1 MRSSG
6 LDSASASSSTAAIA
20 GAASSARPNVAGKG
34 EAPAGRM
41 CEVEQARGALGIFRI
56 YYPCVTADRRTVPCD
71 FCFRF
76 SRSVLYLLLVPQ
88 KAASAAGSEA
98 GVDCGTALAKQARLR
113 PCGEALRGRIFAGG
127 RAPAPAAGGRVG
139 GKSGSQYKNSNSQAR
154 RQWGAVIATPGSSP
168 GGSRG
173 TSGAPHVLLD
183 RHAAKARLKRRASL
197 DALWRL
203 AMTER
208 PLSSEASDRAL
219 LGSYAENF
227 CCFPDPARRPLGRR
241 ARPEQKS
248 P

>member
-1 MRSSG
+1 
-6 LDSASASSSTAAIA
+6 
-20 GAASSARPNVAGKG
+20 
-34 EAPAGRM
+34 
-41 CEVEQARGALGIFRI
+41 
-56 YYPCVTADRRTVPCD
+56 
-71 FCFRF
+71 
-76 SRSVLYLLLVPQ
+76 LVPQ

-139 GKSGSQYKNSNSQAR
+139 EKSGSQYKNSNSQAR

-173 TSGAPHVLLD
+173 TSGAPHALLD
-183 RHAAKARLKRRASL
+183 RHAAKTRLKRRASL

-208 PLSSEASDRAL
+208 PLSSETSDRAL
-219 LGSYAENF
+219 LGSYLAISQSGFARKPLKRPDSRKKEAWISLPPALNF
-227 CCFPDPARRPLGRR
+227 LPNDLDFPSPGFGNPFHALWQVSRFTGNSPAPSRVHRAPRGQRGAPSPRGRRP
-241 ARPEQKS
+241 PF
-248 P
+248 